1 MDDQEFLRTLLPERV
16 VEKAYENI
24 LSEPAKEIG
33 KLGRDIVK
41 TARLFLAP
49 FQIAAAFQDRFERA
63 LERMV
68 KRVPE
73 DRRILPPSEVVGPAL
88 EHMKFLEE
96 DSPLWQMFEELL
108 SRSIDKDEIQTI
120 HPSFSHIITQLSRDE
135 AIILYRLKDSTFEV
149 VDKMDLNQSENRFE
163 NRQIEQS
170 NLPTQDLY
178 LPEKLDLYYSHLESL
193 SLVLWPVYKQDPIR
207 DPSGKQT
214 GIRRY
219 SRMHLTEFGRLFI
232 DACIPKQGFS
242 NNN

>member
-1 MDDQEFLRTLLPERV
+1 MDEQEFLRSLLPENL
-16 VEKAYENI
+16 VEKTYEDI

-33 KLGRDIVK
+33 KLGRDVVK

-49 FQIAAAFQDRFERA
+49 FQVAASFQDQFERA
-63 LERMV
+63 LERITN
-68 KRVPE
+68 RVPE
-73 DRRILPPSEVVGPAL
+73 DRRISPPPEVVGPSL

-96 DSPLWQMFEELL
+96 DNPLWQMFEELL
-108 SRSIDKDEIQTI
+108 SRSIDKNEIQTI

-135 AIILYRLKDSTFEV
+135 AIILYRLKDFTFEV

-170 NLPTQDLY
+170 NLPTKDLY

-193 SLVLWPVYKQDPIR
+193 SLVSWPVYKQDPIR
-207 DPSGKQT
+207 DSNGKQT

-219 SRMHLTEFGRLFI
+219 SRMHITEFGRLFI
-232 DACIPKQGFS
+232 DACIPEQGFFR
-242 NNN
+242 NT